1 MATIID
7 SLLVKL
13 GIDSSEFDAGKN
25 KVDKGLKNTGSEA
38 DKTGAKLKKT
48 GKDGAE
54 GFANVAASAAKFL
67 ALIGGTMAVKRFIEQ
82 TVESSAALD
91 RLSKNLQENVS
102 TVSAWSNAAEQ
113 AGGSAEGLQGTLD
126 MLSKAQTELQLT
138 GQSQLI
144 PYFSAL
150 GVSVA
155 DASGKARSGADV
167 MLDLADRF
175 SKMDRTTANN
185 MGRMMGIDQGTMNLL
200 LKGRKEVE
208 LMVAR
213 QKEYSAVTKHQAEE
227 SSRLKLAMTESR
239 QSFEAFGRELLS
251 AAMPALEGLFSM
263 MKDFGAWMR
272 ENKEFV
278 NAFLTIIAVGLGA
291 IAAATIPINL
301 TVVAVGLLAAAIAAL
316 WQDYQTWKRG
326 GDSFID
332 WSKWEP
338 GFTAAGKGIKVLKDL
353 IGDLVYRAIAAA
365 DVLSAVFNR
374 DWKRAKFAA
383 GEFMSGTGKK
393 YGEEDPKPAAATP
406 APAGKPGVGGTVN
419 STGKSPAGGAAQEKA
434 AMDYFQ
440 KQGWS
445 KEQAAGLAAN
455 IKRES
460 AFKADAVGDG
470 GKAYGIAQW
479 HPDRQAEFKKKFGK
493 DIQGSS
499 LEEQMAFMHHELTAG
514 KEKGAG
520 DKLRQATTAQDAAAA
535 VSKHYERPADKEGE
549 ATKRG
554 QLAAAMMG
562 NDALAPTAPVQVAS
576 APDAKPESYVDKRE
590 AAGAAPVAKS
600 LDEDHTQGG
609 RLEYNDLGDGVV
621 GVKDKETGVY
631 EAANEEQEKAYRK
644 AQGAEYKR
652 KLAEANDPNAY
663 KPGGSL
669 SNGST
674 GGPVGGIPGASQAAQ
689 GAGAAQVAQSN
700 APAPAQGGSNSVE
713 THIGEVKV
721 YTNADNADGIAKDM
735 GKSLDY
741 LFTSQ
746 ANYGLT

>member
-13 GIDSSEFDAGKN
+13 GLDSSEFDAGKR
-25 KVDKGLKNTGSEA
+25 KVDKGLKDTGNEA
-38 DKTGAKLKKT
+38 DKTGAKFKKS

-54 GFANVAASAAKFL
+54 GFGKVAASATKFL

-91 RLSKNLQENVS
+91 RLSKNLQEGVS
-102 TVSAWSNAAEQ
+102 TVSAWSNSAEL

-126 MLSKAQTELQLT
+126 MLSKSQTELQLT

-150 GVSVA
+150 GVSIA
-155 DASGKARSGADV
+155 DASGKARSGNDV
-167 MLDLADRF
+167 LLDLADRF

-213 QKEYSAVTKHQAEE
+213 QKEYGAVTKQQAEE
-227 SSRLKLAMTESR
+227 SSRLKLAMTESK

-251 AAMPALEGLFSM
+251 AATPALEGLFSM

-301 TVVAVGLLAAAIAAL
+301 TVVAVLALAAAIAAL

-326 GDSFID
+326 GDSIID

-338 GFTAAGKGIKVLKDL
+338 GFTAAGKAIKWLKDL
-353 IGDLVYRAIAAA
+353 LGDMVYRAIAAA
-365 DVLSAVFNR
+365 DVLSAVFER

-393 YGEEDPKPAAATP
+393 YGEEEPKPAS
-406 APAGKPGVGGTVN
+406 APAAAPGTVN
-419 STGKSPAGGAAQEKA
+419 SKAKAGGVEQERQ
-434 AMDYFQ
+434 AMEFFQ
-440 KQGWS
+440 KQGWT

-460 AFKADAVGDG
+460 AFDPNAVGDN

-479 HPDRQAEFKKKFGK
+479 HPDRQAEFKKRFGK
-493 DIQGSS
+493 DIRGST
-499 LEEQMAFMHHELTAG
+499 LDEQMAFMHYELTEGNERRAG
-514 KEKGAG
+514 A
-520 DKLRQATTAQDAAAA
+520 KLRQTKSAEDAAAA
-535 VSKHYERPADKEGE
+535 VSTHYERPADKEGE
-549 ATKRG
+549 AAKRG
-554 QLAAAMMG
+554 QLAAAMLR
-562 NDALAPTAPVQVAS
+562 NAPAPVTVA
-576 APDAKPESYVDKRE
+576 ANSYAERRE
-590 AAGAAPVAKS
+590 AAGVPTPQPAPAPAPQSGKLYSAQPGPVAA
-600 LDEDHTQGG
+600 L
-609 RLEYNDLGDGVV
+609 
-621 GVKDKETGVY
+621 
-631 EAANEEQEKAYRK
+631 
-644 AQGAEYKR
+644 
-652 KLAEANDPNAY
+652 
-663 KPGGSL
+663 
-669 SNGST
+669 
-674 GGPVGGIPGASQAAQ
+674 GGIPGASQAAQ
-689 GAGAAQVAQSN
+689 GAGAAKVAMAN
-700 APAPAQGGSNSVE
+700 APAPAQEVSKSVE

-721 YTNADNADGIAKDM
+721 YTAATDAKGIANDM

-741 LFTSQ
+741 LFTAQ

>member
-13 GIDSSEFDAGKN
+13 GLDSSEFNAGKT
-25 KVDKGLKNTGSEA
+25 KVDKGLKETGNEA
-38 DKTGAKLKKT
+38 DKTGAKFKKA
-48 GKDGAE
+48 GKDGAAS
-54 GFANVAASAAKFL
+54 FTNVAASAAKFL
-67 ALIGGTMAVKRFIEQ
+67 ALIGGTVAVKRFIEQ

-102 TVSAWSNAAEQ
+102 SVSAWSNAAEQ

-138 GQSQLI
+138 GQSALI

-150 GVSVA
+150 GVSIA
-155 DASGKARSGADV
+155 DASGKARSGNDV
-167 MLDLADRF
+167 LLDLADRF

-213 QKEYSAVTKHQAEE
+213 QKEYNAVTKQQAEE
-227 SSRLKLAMTESR
+227 SSRLKLAMVESK

-301 TVVAVGLLAAAIAAL
+301 TVVAVVALAAAIAAL

-338 GFTAAGKGIKVLKDL
+338 GFTAAGKAIKWLKDL
-353 IGDLVYRAIAAA
+353 LGDMVYRAIAAA
-365 DVLSAVFNR
+365 DVLSAVFER

-383 GEFMSGTGKK
+383 GEFMSGNGKK
-393 YGEEDPKPAAATP
+393 YGEEEAPAPPTAAPGKPAAASP
-406 APAGKPGVGGTVN
+406 SGTVN
-419 STGKSPAGGAAQEKA
+419 STGKGPAGSEAA
-434 AMDYFQ
+434 AMEYFQ
-440 KQGWS
+440 KQGWT

-460 AFKADAVGDG
+460 AFKADAVGDN

-493 DIQGSS
+493 DIKGST
-499 LEEQMAFMHHELTAG
+499 LEEQMAFMHYELTEG

-520 DKLRQATTAQDAAAA
+520 DKLRQTKSAQDAAAA

-549 ATKRG
+549 AAKRG
-554 QLAAAMMG
+554 QMAVAMMG
-562 NDALAPTAPVQVAS
+562 NAPAS
-576 APDAKPESYVDKRE
+576 PAKVAPDSYAGKAE
-590 AAGAAPVAKS
+590 AAGVPAPVKS
-600 LDEDHTQGG
+600 LKEDPTQGG
-609 RLEYNDLGDGVV
+609 RLSYKDLGDGQI
-621 GVKDKETGVY
+621 GVTDYETGIT
-631 EAANEEQEKAYRK
+631 ELASEEQANAYRRS
-644 AQGAEYKR
+644 QSNEYR
-652 KLAEANDPNAY
+652 AKLAEANDPNSY

-669 SNGST
+669 SKSL
-674 GGPVGGIPGASQAAQ
+674 GGTPGASQAAQ
-689 GAGAAQVAQSN
+689 GAGAAQVAQAN

-721 YTNADNADGIAKDM
+721 YTNANDADGIAKDM